1 MSPWLIKRFQ
11 RKSRLLSCCVLSL
24 ACINVPALACSESR
38 HVEQSNRVLS
48 LGGMLTEIV
57 FALGAGDQLIGVDNS
72 STYPAAAKALPQ
84 VGYYRNL
91 SLEGLTSLHANLI
104 LATDQAGPAATI
116 RRLQQLGS
124 PVITLPSAPTILA
137 LEQRIRSIAMHLK
150 RSTEGEQLIK
160 TLHQEMAAL
169 APKPAMAEKAIIVL
183 SRSGN
188 LEGAGKDTAADAV
201 LRLAGGD
208 NLLAKQARYKPL
220 SAEVLVLL
228 APDVI
233 VTTERT
239 VASLGGLE
247 KFSRLP
253 GLRNTPAAKSG
264 RIVVMDDLLL
274 LGFGP
279 RLPEALR
286 QLRTGLTR

>member
-1 MSPWLIKRFQ
+1 MSPWLINQLK
-11 RKSRLLSCCVLSL
+11 RLLRLMGCVLSL
-24 ACINVPALACSESR
+24 ASAPVLAS
-38 HVEQSNRVLS
+38 VEQTNRVLS

-57 FALGAGDQLIGVDNS
+57 FALGAGEQLIGVDSS
-72 STYPAAAKALPQ
+72 STYPPAAKALPQ

-91 SLEGLTSLHANLI
+91 SLEGLISLHANLI
-104 LATDQAGPAATI
+104 LATDQAGPASTI

-124 PVITLPSAPTILA
+124 PVITLPSAPTLPA
-137 LEQRIRSIAMHLK
+137 LEQRIRRIAEHLRK
-150 RSTEGEQLIK
+150 SAEGEQLIK

-169 APKPAMAEKAIIVL
+169 APKSIVAEKAIILL

-188 LEGAGKDTAADAV
+188 LEGAGKDTAANAV
-201 LRLAGGD
+201 LNLAGGD
-208 NLLAKQARYKPL
+208 NLLAKQANYKPL
-220 SAEVLVLL
+220 SAEMLVLL
-228 APDVI
+228 APAVI

-239 VASLGGLE
+239 VASMGGLE
-247 KFSRLP
+247 HFLRLP

-279 RLPEALR
+279 RLPEAIGKLR
-286 QLRTGLTR
+286 AGLMR